1 MSVTLD
7 ILKVQSLLPHRYPF
21 LLIDKVIA
29 YEANFSMTAIKNVT
43 YNELFFQGHFPKKPV
58 MPGVLILEAMAQ
70 TAGLLGFE
78 SAGSKPENMVCYLVG
93 IDKAKFKR
101 PVIPGDQ
108 LVIEA
113 RFLKKKS
120 NIWMYECQAQVDDE
134 FVASAEIRYATVS
147 SLPTTANNQF

>member
-1 MSVTLD
+1 MPFELD
-7 ILKVQSLLPHRYPF
+7 IFRIQALLPHRYPF
-21 LLIDKVIA
+21 LLVDKVIA
-29 YEANFSMTAIKNVT
+29 YEVNVSMTAIKNVT
-43 YNELFFQGHFPKKPV
+43 CNEPFFRGHFPQKLV

-78 SAGSKPENMVCYLVG
+78 SAGGKPEGMVCYLVG

-120 NIWMYECQAQVDDE
+120 NIWMYECQAYVNRE
-134 FVASAEIRYATVS
+134 FVAGAEIRYATV
-147 SLPTTANNQF
+147 